1 MNKFVDLTSK
11 VEERATERMSF
22 RTKPRIKEVIQY
34 AAAVS
39 GVDDST
45 FAMNAAYKA
54 ALDVIEAQERTV
66 LRGEHAATLLDA
78 LDNPPAPTEA
88 MRAAFAQY
96 RDRYL
101 SN

>member
-1 MNKFVDLTSK
+1 MNKFVDIASK
-11 VEERATERMSF
+11 VDERATERMSF
-22 RTKPRIKEVIQY
+22 RTKPLIKEVIRY

-54 ALDVIEAQERTV
+54 ALEVIEAQERTV
-66 LRGEHAATLLDA
+66 LRGEDAVALLDA
-78 LDNPPAPTEA
+78 LENPSPPTEA
-88 MRAAFAQY
+88 MRSAFAQY